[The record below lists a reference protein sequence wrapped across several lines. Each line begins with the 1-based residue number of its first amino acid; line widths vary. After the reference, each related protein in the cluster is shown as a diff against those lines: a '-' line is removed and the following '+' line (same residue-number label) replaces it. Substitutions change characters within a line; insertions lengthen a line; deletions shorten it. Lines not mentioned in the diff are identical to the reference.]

1 MFCRNKKTRNYQA
14 PFAEVTQMELER
26 SFCKSVILNVA
37 LDLDE
42 LENMNAAEDPENPS
56 GEYFEDII
64 S

>member
-1 MFCRNKKTRNYQA
+1 
-14 PFAEVTQMELER
+14 MELER